1 MQELYKIPKKKLN
14 HFILY
19 NKYNKEYEEVKY
31 LTQND
36 LAEGWQQI
44 IPRSNKKNFINHFSI
59 TLAHLPRHL
68 WTKLKKN
75 YKKIDNEFTSPFKMI
90 KDGLTR
96 YTIIESNQ
104 DYLMLDIYEELEK
117 LYPNIELL
125 QELCEKLDK
134 SQHSSWLV
142 IVAKNYIKHKY
153 IYISEP
159 ITELHDFKI
168 NLD

>member
-68 WTKLKKN
+68 WRKLKKTN
-75 YKKIDNEFTSPFKMI
+75 KVNNELSPYKMI

-104 DYLMLDIYEELEK
+104 DYLMINIYEELEK

-125 QELCEKLDK
+125 KEFCEELDK

-142 IVAKNYIKHKY
+142 ILTKNFIQNKHF
-153 IYISEP
+153 YISEP
-159 ITELHDFKI
+159 ITELYDIKTTP
-168 NLD
+168 N